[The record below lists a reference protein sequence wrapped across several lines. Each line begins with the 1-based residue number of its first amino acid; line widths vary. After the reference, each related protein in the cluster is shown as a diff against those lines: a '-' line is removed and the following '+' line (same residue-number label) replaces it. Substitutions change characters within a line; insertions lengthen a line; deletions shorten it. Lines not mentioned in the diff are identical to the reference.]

1 MNIKEQIPKG
11 GHHRHSLLDA
21 FRRTWRKKGSFQL
34 KCFAIMSETC
44 LMCVHIVIFS
54 YNGCIFVFQATST
67 ARSLRSIIDPI
78 GDFRQLRNFFRIR
91 DGEDFLNL
99 VVSDSSWQ
107 SVTTSRGR
115 LTDVSADERTKQW
128 RETDVCSKRARHP
141 FFQLQNSKPLKGSG
155 YSSFW
160 LEAKQ
165 PPKFENFD
173 PKVCPLGPQGEPQW
187 DLKAAT

>member
-1 MNIKEQIPKG
+1 MVVYLSSRRPALP
-11 GHHRHSLLDA
+11 GHSGASLTQLEIL
-21 FRRTWRKKGSFQL
+21 GS
-34 KCFAIMSETC
+34 C
-44 LMCVHIVIFS
+44 VIFLES
-54 YNGCIFVFQATST
+54 E
-67 ARSLRSIIDPI
+67 R
-78 GDFRQLRNFFRIR
+78 
-91 DGEDFLNL
+91 EDFLNL

-107 SVTTSRGR
+107 SVTTSPGR
-115 LTDVSADERTKQW
+115 LMDVSADERTKQW

-173 PKVCPLGPQGEPQW
+173 PKVCPLGPQVEPQW
-187 DLKAAT
+187 DVKVAAWDFEGGQTDLEASRNDRKPAIPHPNTIQDMMFGQWTFFVGHSL